1 MSVPRLLTA
10 DFLWATLL
18 RPWMR
23 LGTPLRRRFEMNIK
37 FVAVMGTVLF
47 LGSLGMAQRTDI
59 SRIFPVYNNG
69 GKPDLTVD
77 PKRFASQMEI
87 VDRLFDSS
95 SCELIEGSVGGT
107 GYRRLLRFDTV
118 LINGGDGDLVV
129 GSPTDPNNPYVQ
141 QGVFVFSPCHHH
153 YHIKGFS
160 DYQLLNLDGTVA
172 AQGHKQAFC
181 LEDILR
187 YTNDNKSNGYTCAF
201 QGITSGWADD
211 YFKQLSGQWIDITG
225 VPEGDY
231 IVHVEINAAH
241 TFDEGAN
248 NYPDVIEATIHVPD
262 PRNKV
267 TVDNSP
273 AATD

>member
-1 MSVPRLLTA
+1 
-10 DFLWATLL
+10 
-18 RPWMR
+18 
-23 LGTPLRRRFEMNIK
+23 MNIK

-141 QGVFVFSPCHHH
+141 EGLFIFSPCHQH
-153 YHIKGFS
+153 YHIRGFS
-160 DYQLLNLDGTVA
+160 NYQLLNLDRTVA

-181 LEDILR
+181 LEDLLH
-187 YTNDNKSNGYTCAF
+187 YSNDTKSHGYHCAF
-201 QGITSGWADD
+201 QGITTGWADW

-231 IVHVEINAAH
+231 IVHVEINAAES
-241 TFDEGAN
+241 FDEGKN
-248 NYPDVIEATIHVPD
+248 KYSNVIEQVIHVPD

-267 TVDNSP
+267 TVDNTP
-273 AATD
+273 ALVD